1 MGKLKIY
8 DLDVLRPAKKL
19 IRLGGKTI
27 DISFIPSGKAIA
39 VLQLKEQL
47 DELTNTDKKLE
58 AVETDNA
65 IAVKSFN
72 LAAEICSMFTSNEHA
87 EMDKEWLLQNTDV
100 IQLKRLIE
108 LVVETVYKSL
118 ELTDDENQED
128 ADANPPKPIKN

>member
-1 MGKLKIY
+1 
-8 DLDVLRPAKKL
+8 
-19 IRLGGKTI
+19 
-27 DISFIPSGKAIA
+27 
-39 VLQLKEQL
+39 
-47 DELTNTDKKLE
+47 
-58 AVETDNA
+58 
-65 IAVKSFN
+65 
-72 LAAEICSMFTSNEHA
+72 MFTSNEHA